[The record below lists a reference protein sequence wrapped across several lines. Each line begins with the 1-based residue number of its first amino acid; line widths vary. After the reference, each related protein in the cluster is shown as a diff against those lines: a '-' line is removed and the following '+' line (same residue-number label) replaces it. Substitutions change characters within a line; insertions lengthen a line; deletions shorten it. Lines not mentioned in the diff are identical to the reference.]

1 MKYDLYFLIN
11 IPYDI
16 KFNIVMLCYQYC
28 FFLMLTILGKP
39 EQLKHGDLR
48 LRLLCLFLCAHLVN
62 VILVS
67 FHGFKA
73 FMLYKLTSD
82 MNALNYA
89 YVIC

>member
-1 MKYDLYFLIN
+1 
-11 IPYDI
+11 
-16 KFNIVMLCYQYC
+16 
-28 FFLMLTILGKP
+28 MLTILGKP

-82 MNALNYA
+82 IKVLNYA
-89 YVIC
+89 YHMLDHLVAMSVVKLIWC